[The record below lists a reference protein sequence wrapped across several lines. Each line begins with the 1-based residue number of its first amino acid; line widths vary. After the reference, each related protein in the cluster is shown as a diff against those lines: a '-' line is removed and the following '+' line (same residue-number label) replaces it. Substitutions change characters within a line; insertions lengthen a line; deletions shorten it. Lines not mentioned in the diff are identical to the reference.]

1 MVVKVGW
8 LKDDVI
14 AMAIYPFIFVN
25 KRKVIDESV
34 IRHEKIHLRQEI
46 EMLVVPFYIWY
57 LVEYWIRW
65 IALSSS
71 DAAYRAISFEREAY
85 ANDDSVD
92 YLKRRPF
99 WAFLK
104 YLKKNVA

>member
-34 IRHEKIHLRQEI
+34 IRH
-46 EMLVVPFYIWY
+46 VPFYIWY